1 MKLIRKKGATD
12 QTILVFIQ
20 DSASTT
26 GGGKTGIAY
35 NASGLVC
42 YYVRPGSAAAQL
54 TLATQTV
61 TGAHSDGGFV
71 EIDATNMPG
80 VYRLD
85 LSDAILATGVDSVV
99 LMLKGATGMA
109 PLPIEIQLTDFD
121 LGTATQKVDVDT
133 IKTQA
138 VTCGA
143 GITVSPYVGNATAAI
158 GVDANGYVTANM
170 NGDFT
175 ATQKSSITA
184 AVPTAAAIGT
194 DAASKVL
201 VTPAQKLVTDA
212 NGYVT
217 YANAAPPSAADIKT
231 AIEAAGSS
239 IAQILEDT
247 GLLDDADGGLADIHT
262 VVNGIKTKT
271 DSLNFT
277 VAGQVDANIQSIND
291 TTVNGDGSTTP
302 WGP

>member
-1 MKLIRKKGATD
+1 MKLIRKKGSTD

-35 NASGLVC
+35 NASGLAC

-99 LMLKGATGMA
+99 LMLKGASGMA

-133 IKTQA
+133 IKTQT
-138 VTCGA
+138 VTCAAGVTVGA
-143 GITVSPYVGNATAAI
+143 YVGNGTAAVA
-158 GVDANGYVTANM
+158 VDASGYVTANM

-184 AVPTAAAIGT
+184 AVPTAT
-194 DAASKVL
+194 
-201 VTPAQKLVTDA
+201 
-212 NGYVT
+212 
-217 YANAAPPSAADIKT
+217 ANADALLNRDMSAVSDTNARSPLNALRSLRNKVSLSGATMTVTKEDDTTSAWTATVTTSASADPVT
-231 AIEAAGSS
+231 AIDPA
-239 IAQILEDT
+239 
-247 GLLDDADGGLADIHT
+247 
-262 VVNGIKTKT
+262 
-271 DSLNFT
+271 
-277 VAGQVDANIQSIND
+277 
-291 TTVNGDGSTTP
+291 
-302 WGP
+302 